1 MDRATLLKK
10 LDDALEEWERTRTW
24 GTIEI
29 EVHDG
34 APALLRKETKEK
46 FTAGG
51 YNHVPRRET
60 R

>member
-1 MDRATLLKK
+1 MNKAELLKK
-10 LDDALEEWERTRTW
+10 LDSVLDEWERTRAW

-34 APALLRKETKEK
+34 AVSLLRKETKEK
-46 FTAGG
+46 FTTGG
-51 YNHVPRRET
+51 HNHVPRRET